1 MRTPFFDAEMNNGR
15 GRGRVTKR
23 QYVIIEDKE
32 PDVFKALLH
41 YIYTDSL
48 PSMDDLDADQKEEQV
63 KSLFAASDKFG
74 MERMKLM
81 CASILCKELKV
92 ENVETTLALADQHHC
107 SQLKNV
113 CIGFINST
121 DRLRDV
127 MASPGYQQLK
137 VTRPGSIVE
146 LWEKS
151 AKLSRNI

>member
-1 MRTPFFDAEMNNGR
+1 MFSRPCSTTSTRTPC
-15 GRGRVTKR
+15 
-23 QYVIIEDKE
+23 
-32 PDVFKALLH
+32 
-41 YIYTDSL
+41 S
-48 PSMDDLDADQKEEQV
+48 SMDDLDADQKEEQV

-92 ENVETTLALADQHHC
+92 ENVATTLALADQHHY

-127 MASPGYQQLK
+127 MEARDISSSK
-137 VTRPGSIVE
+137 
-146 LWEKS
+146 
-151 AKLSRNI
+151 